1 VVVDFHSSFAFL
13 ENNLVYTILDPLG
26 KKRVRVYE
34 HAIDRT
40 PDLIVHEF
48 LLINITLLFSFYSYA
63 WETV

>member
-13 ENNLVYTILDPLG
+13 ENNLVYIILDPLG
-26 KKRVRVYE
+26 KKRVRVYG